1 MWKGNLYSCK
11 NALCLLFGL
20 YEMIFPRMFVEAVS
34 TSVTSRTAPF
44 AVREFLCHACG
55 QRLDRAATL

>member
-20 YEMIFPRMFVEAVS
+20 YEMIFPRLFVEAVS
-34 TSVTSRTAPF
+34 TSVTPRTAPF
-44 AVREFLCHACG
+44 TVREFLCHACG